1 MPKTMAKFGEM
12 VADFVL
18 KTLQKPGSSFAWRT
32 TKKVSSAFTGA
43 VSNAHGDK
51 DGTLAAY
58 PLFTCYGDLL
68 LHVFG
73 ICNVLPVGASGTLE
87 VGIAGNTPCLI
98 AQETASE
105 IAAGNVFVSATQAV
119 GAARLVG
126 QPFVMAGKAD
136 GSARTIIETV
146 ATTDLSAGQ
155 IDYYCMWIPLE
166 DGARVDVA

>member
-1 MPKTMAKFGEM
+1 MAKFDESIADS
-12 VADFVL
+12 VAKRLGKTDF
-18 KTLQKPGSSFAWRT
+18 GFAWKV

-43 VSNAHGDK
+43 TGNSHGDK

-58 PLFTCYGDLL
+58 PLFSAYGDLM

-87 VGIAGNTPCLI
+87 VGVAGNTAALI

-119 GAARLVG
+119 GVARLVG
-126 QPFVMAGKAD
+126 QPFIMAGNAD
-136 GSARTIIETV
+136 GTPRTIIETV

-155 IDYYCMWIPLE
+155 IDYYCLWIPLE
-166 DGARVDVA
+166 PSARVVAA